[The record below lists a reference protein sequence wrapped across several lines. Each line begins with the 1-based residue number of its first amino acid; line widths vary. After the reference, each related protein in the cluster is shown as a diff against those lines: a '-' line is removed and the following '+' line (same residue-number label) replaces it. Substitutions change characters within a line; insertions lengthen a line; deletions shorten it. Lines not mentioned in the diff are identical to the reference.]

1 MMTGVVGGLGQMH
14 PDEPLTGFPLVAIC
28 AVGRALLLLSHVP
41 VIRKRGDLAPAPRHD
56 SGDAADSKERKG
68 KKLTSF
74 ILSPCFP
81 SPDPSGILY
90 FPTSFTFLLDGTL
103 ARPRVDAESLSK
115 RVPETGDRSVGAVA
129 SPPPPPA
136 PLNSN
141 PRPPHHQPTRTQR
154 ITDGEFGQQQQ
165 STLPPAAHSD
175 GRLHHPWGHGD
186 DELRSTK
193 MQAPLCAA
201 AYVAVSK

>member
-1 MMTGVVGGLGQMH
+1 MTGVVGGVGQMH

-90 FPTSFTFLLDGTL
+90 FPTSFTFSTGRLPAL
-103 ARPRVDAESLSK
+103 ASMPRAQASVCLKLEIGRSGRSRRPPAG
-115 RVPETGDRSVGAVA
+115 PPQFQ
-129 SPPPPPA
+129 PPPTPSSTNPNPA
-136 PLNSN
+136 DNGW
-141 PRPPHHQPTRTQR
+141 R
-154 ITDGEFGQQQQ
+154 I
-165 STLPPAAHSD
+165 
-175 GRLHHPWGHGD
+175 
-186 DELRSTK
+186 
-193 MQAPLCAA
+193 CAA
-201 AYVAVSK
+201 AAKHPTARRPQ